1 MFTEISKCGRI
12 EKSMEEVDT
21 MKKIVAINC
30 SPRVTW
36 NTATLVWE
44 AAKGA
49 EAQGAEVEVID
60 LYKLDQFTGC
70 ISCFG
75 CKLPDNLGKC
85 ICKDGLASVLEAI
98 RNADGLIIG
107 SPNYLGDVTAGFR
120 ALYERLIFQSLTY
133 KTEVRSYNQKKIPV
147 LLIMTSNASEDYYAQ
162 IGYDEMLKRYQGTLG
177 TFVGPTK
184 LQISSDT
191 LQVKDYSR
199 YNWTMFNPEHKKE
212 RHETVFPEDKKKA
225 FALGEQMVKGSW
237 EE

>member
-1 MFTEISKCGRI
+1 
-12 EKSMEEVDT
+12 

-30 SPRVTW
+30 SPRAAW
-36 NTATLVWE
+36 NTATLVRE

-49 EAQGAEVEVID
+49 EEQGAEVTIID
-60 LYKLDQFTGC
+60 LYKLEQFTGC

-85 ICKDGLASVLEAI
+85 ICKDGLYAVLDEI

-133 KTEVRSYNQKKIPV
+133 KTEVRSYHQRRIPV
-147 LLIMTSNASEDYYAQ
+147 LMIMTSNASEAFYPQ

-177 TFVGPTK
+177 TFVGTTK
-184 LQISSDT
+184 ILISSDT

-199 YNWTMFNPEHKKE
+199 YNWTLFNPEAKKE
-212 RHETVFPEDKKKA
+212 RHETVFPEDKRKA
-225 FALGEQMVKGSW
+225 FALGEEMVNNPW
-237 EE
+237 

>member
-12 EKSMEEVDT
+12 EKSMGEVDT

-85 ICKDGLASVLEAI
+85 ICKDGLAPVLEAI

-133 KTEVRSYNQKKIPV
+133 KTEVRSYNEKQIPV
-147 LLIMTSNASEDYYAQ
+147 LMIMTSNASEDFYAQ

-184 LQISSDT
+184 ILISSDT

-199 YNWTMFNPEHKKE
+199 YSWTMFDSEHKKE
-212 RHETVFPEDKKKA
+212 RYETVFPEDKKKA
-225 FALGEQMVKGSW
+225 FALGEQMVSGAW
-237 EE
+237 E

>member
-1 MFTEISKCGRI
+1 
-12 EKSMEEVDT
+12 

-30 SPRVTW
+30 SPRATW
-36 NTATLVWE
+36 NTATLVRE

-49 EAQGAEVEVID
+49 EEQGAEVEVID
-60 LYKLDQFTGC
+60 LYKLEKFTGC
-70 ISCFG
+70 VSCFG
-75 CKLPDNLGKC
+75 CKLPQHLGKC
-85 ICKDGLASVLEAI
+85 ICKDGLAPVLEAI

-133 KTEVRSYNQKKIPV
+133 KTEFRSYNKKQIPV
-147 LLIMTSNASEDYYAQ
+147 LMIMTSNASEDFYAQ

-184 LQISSDT
+184 ILISSDT

-212 RHETVFPEDKKKA
+212 RHETVFPEDKKKS
-225 FALGEQMVKGSW
+225 FSLGEQMVSGAW
-237 EE
+237 E